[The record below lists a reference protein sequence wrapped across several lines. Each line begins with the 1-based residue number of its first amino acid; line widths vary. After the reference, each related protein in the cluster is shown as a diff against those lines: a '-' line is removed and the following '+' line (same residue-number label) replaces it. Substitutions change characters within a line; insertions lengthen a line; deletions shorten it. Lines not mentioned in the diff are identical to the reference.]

1 MFQGRQERDLKLE
14 APENCTYWP
23 VQGLKISKKFPYT
36 KNTENKITDIDIN
49 TKFSKILENLI
60 VIDLHSFLFNLL
72 ELFEMDKC

>member
-23 VQGLKISKKFPYT
+23 VQDLKISKKLPFT
-36 KNTENKITDIDIN
+36 KNTENKTPDIDIN